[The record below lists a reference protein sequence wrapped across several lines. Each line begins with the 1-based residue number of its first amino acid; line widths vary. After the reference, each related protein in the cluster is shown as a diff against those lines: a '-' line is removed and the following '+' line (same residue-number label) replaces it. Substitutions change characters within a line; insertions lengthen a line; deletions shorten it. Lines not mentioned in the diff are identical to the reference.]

1 MGYANKIY
9 YQYPTATED
18 DFTLQDDSDGQGVK
32 LTYWN
37 TAKLGA
43 KPTVADLDFID
54 DAAADAA
61 ALDREAEKVININK
75 KDKLLFEINF
85 DQENR
90 IRVLEG
96 NPTVTKQQY
105 KDALVAQYK
114 AL

>member
-9 YQYPTATED
+9 YQYPTAIPD

-43 KPTVADLDFID
+43 KPTIADLDAID
-54 DAAADAA
+54 DIVSDNA
-61 ALDREAEKVININK
+61 ALNREAENAINTNK
-75 KDKLLFEINF
+75 KDRLIFEINY

-90 IRVLEG
+90 VRILEG
-96 NPTVTKQQY
+96 KVVITKQQY
-105 KDALVAQYK
+105 KDALIVKYK